1 MSMCKRYVA
10 ALMSFLMEGV
20 SGVILDILCVWAVKT
35 TFICLLQIKH
45 FKLPISGLFFQS
57 MTVVSGSLGGHSQGL
72 QLYDLS
78 IDIYS
83 RFIYWTSEVTNVVNV
98 TRIDGSRVGV
108 VLRGEHDKPRAIV
121 VNPERGSVPLRPHT
135 SNHHHYIIIIIR
147 ALSSGQ
153 STEKSQELF
162 SSFD

>member
-1 MSMCKRYVA
+1 
-10 ALMSFLMEGV
+10 
-20 SGVILDILCVWAVKT
+20 
-35 TFICLLQIKH
+35 
-45 FKLPISGLFFQS
+45 

-83 RFIYWTSEVTNVVNV
+83 RFIYWTSEVTNVINV

-135 SNHHHYIIIIIR
+135 TNHHHYIVIIR
-147 ALSSGQ
+147 ALFSGQ
-153 STEKSQELF
+153 SKMTKQM
-162 SSFD
+162 

>member
-1 MSMCKRYVA
+1 MCEHVQTICRHFNVVLDGGCWCA
-10 ALMSFLMEGV
+10 G
-20 SGVILDILCVWAVKT
+20 GILDILCVWAVKT

-45 FKLPISGLFFQS
+45 FKLPVSGLFFQS

-83 RFIYWTSEVTNVVNV
+83 RFIYWTSEVTNVINV

-108 VLRGEHDKPRAIV
+108 VLREEHDKPRAIV
-121 VNPERGSVPLRPHT
+121 VNPERGSVPLRPHA
-135 SNHHHYIIIIIR
+135 SNRHHYIIIIR
-147 ALSSGQ
+147 ALFSGQ
-153 STEKSQELF
+153 SKMTKQKQM
-162 SSFD
+162 